1 MGLLMRLGIDF
12 GTTRTVIAAVDQ
24 GRYPVAVFETAQGY
38 SDFIPGLAANAHGKL
53 ELGWEAA
60 ARFGQN
66 PDGALRSIKR
76 AVSRVSPDAVFAEL
90 GLAQTSAVE
99 LVAAYLTRVRTL
111 LLEHSN
117 LDISPDEPLEAMVA
131 VPANASTRQR
141 YLTIEAFR
149 RAGFE
154 VLGMV
159 NEPTAAAIEFAHRN
173 LGTIG
178 KRSPKRYVVVYDL
191 GGGTFDTSAVS
202 LEHRRFELIASEG
215 IGELGGDDFDQL
227 IFDFSLR
234 EAKINPSSLSY
245 VDRNRLLELCRE
257 AKEAL
262 TPASRRM
269 LIDLGRVL
277 TGAEPITLEL
287 TELYEATRPLIERS
301 LSLLERVFE
310 RLEARGIDPNDV
322 RQLGAVYLVGGATA
336 FPMVGKML
344 RERYKRKVQLAPQP
358 HAATAV
364 GLAIA
369 ADPDAGVFV
378 REAITRHFGVWRE
391 GEDGREKIFDPILD
405 KGTVSESGDFLI
417 ERSYRPVHAV
427 GHLRY
432 LECSELGRDG
442 RPEGDLTPWGDI
454 FFPYDPRFLGDQDL
468 RGRSAERCADLSE
481 HIVEQ
486 YHYGRDGTV
495 TVTIQNQTRG
505 YQRRFVL
512 GASGEL
518 APG

>member
-1 MGLLMRLGIDF
+1 MRLGIDF
-12 GTTRTVIAAVDQ
+12 GTTRTVIAAVDE
-24 GRYPVAVFETAQGY
+24 GRYPVAQFETVGGY
-38 SDFIPGLAANAHGKL
+38 TDFIPGLAANSHGKL

-60 ARFGQN
+60 AQFNQN

-76 AVSRVSPDAVFAEL
+76 AVSRVSPDDMFAEL
-90 GLAQTSAVE
+90 GMAQTSAVE
-99 LVAAYLTRVRTL
+99 LVAAYLTRIRTL
-111 LLEHSN
+111 LTEHSN
-117 LDISPDEPLEAMVA
+117 LDISADEPLEAMVA

-149 RAGFE
+149 RAGFD
-154 VLGMV
+154 VVGMV

-173 LGTIG
+173 LGVIQ

-227 IFDFSLR
+227 IFEFALR
-234 EAKINPSSLSY
+234 GAKLDKQSLSY
-245 VDRNRLLELCRE
+245 VERARLLELCRE
-257 AKEAL
+257 AKESL
-262 TPASRRM
+262 TSASRKM

-277 TGAEPITLEL
+277 PGADSITLDLSEI
-287 TELYEATRPLIERS
+287 YEATRPMIERS
-301 LSLLERVFE
+301 MALLERVFGK
-310 RLEARGIDPNDV
+310 LEARGIDPNDA

-344 RERYKRKVQLAPQP
+344 REQYKRKVQLAPQP

-378 REAITRHFGVWRE
+378 REAVTRHFGVWRE
-391 GEDGREKIFDPILD
+391 GEAGREKVFDPILD
-405 KGTVSESGDFLI
+405 KGTVSESGDFTI

-427 GHLRY
+427 GHLRF
-432 LECSELGRDG
+432 LECSELGSDG

-454 FFPYDPRFLGDQDL
+454 YFPYDQRFLGDQNL
-468 RGRSAERCADLSE
+468 KQRAAERSEGHADQ
-481 HIVEQ
+481 IVEQ

-512 GASGEL
+512 GESGEL
-518 APG
+518 APA

>member
-1 MGLLMRLGIDF
+1 MGSLMRLGIDF

-24 GRYPVAVFETAQGY
+24 GRYPVAQFETAQGY
-38 SDFIPGLAANAHGKL
+38 SDFVPGLAANSSGKL

-60 ARFGQN
+60 ARFNQN

-76 AVSRVSPDAVFAEL
+76 AVSRVSPDEVFAEL
-90 GLAQTSAVE
+90 GMAQTSAVE
-99 LVAAYLTRVRTL
+99 LVAAYLTRIRSL
-111 LLEHSN
+111 LIEQSN

-173 LGTIG
+173 LGVIG

-202 LEHRRFELIASEG
+202 LEHRRFELITSEG

-227 IFDFSLR
+227 IFDFAAR
-234 EAKINPSSLSY
+234 AAKLDPHSLSY
-245 VDRNRLLELCRE
+245 VERARLLELCRE
-257 AKEAL
+257 AKEGL
-262 TPASRRM
+262 TSASRRM
-269 LIDLGRVL
+269 LIDLGRIL
-277 TGAEPITLEL
+277 PGADSITLDL
-287 TELYEATRPLIERS
+287 AELYEATRPLIDRS
-301 LSLLERVFE
+301 LSLLERVFGK
-310 RLEARGIDPNDV
+310 LEDRGIDPNDA

-391 GEDGREKIFDPILD
+391 SEAGREKVFDPILD

-427 GHLRY
+427 GHLRF
-432 LECSELGRDG
+432 LECSELGNDG

-454 FFPYDPRFLGDQDL
+454 YFPYDPRFLGEQDL
-468 RGRSAERCADLSE
+468 SNRSTERCDGLSE
-481 HIVEQ
+481 QIVEQ

-518 APG
+518 AAG